1 MCHSGRPIQAG
12 PAAHVVASV
21 PPTEPAPAAR
31 DAQGVCPPLEAA
43 ASVLASAT
51 SRTGDEP
58 HTTTFVRRAAAS
70 RDTMLHDWGVYRPPR
85 GIALS
90 GALSAGIYG
99 YPAPMGTAARVAAFY
114 RTFCGIMSALP
125 PKADIQTAPPKCP
138 LMTQSGLLS
147 SGQAAVTT
155 L

>member
-12 PAAHVVASV
+12 PAAHVVVSV

-58 HTTTFVRRAAAS
+58 HTATFVRRAAAS
-70 RDTMLHDWGVYRPPR
+70 RDTMLHDWGVTGHPEGLPSAALYRPEITAIRPR
-85 GIALS
+85 WA
-90 GALSAGIYG
+90 
-99 YPAPMGTAARVAAFY
+99 TAARSRRFNGHFAA
-114 RTFCGIMSALP
+114 S
-125 PKADIQTAPPKCP
+125 CP
-138 LMTQSGLLS
+138 LYPAKQTILRARDKVRLW
-147 SGQAAVTT
+147 
-155 L
+155 